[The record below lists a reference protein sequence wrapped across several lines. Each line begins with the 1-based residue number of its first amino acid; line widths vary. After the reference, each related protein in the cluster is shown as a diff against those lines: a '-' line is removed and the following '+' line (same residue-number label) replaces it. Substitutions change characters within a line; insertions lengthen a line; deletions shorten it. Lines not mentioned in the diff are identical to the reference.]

1 MAPSKLPL
9 FLPPPPPTLDDFFGK
24 SETSNSRQ
32 SASSQ
37 VQKRVETRRPR
48 HRPKTK
54 RVPPPEAEIIVI
66 DSDDDTPLSCTTK
79 RKAEDNFGCGSDVEI
94 VEAEAITQRTHE
106 DRAPSSGKKAKVESG
121 HKSDDFDTQG
131 TQDLFTPSQDDVSES
146 DKPQL
151 FRPAEDSVPKFIEG
165 QNFQA
170 ARTIPSGDQPHVAA
184 PALETYD
191 SHRPL
196 SEIQGDSSGVLPTSS
211 SRADS
216 DNVIEI
222 DDEWGTGDDE
232 LVQANGVEVDGALEF
247 TDDEVEAILKPK
259 DESPATSEET
269 TDQCPFCGITLTSLS
284 TRVSFLARSAI
295 VLAYGYCIIRTCG
308 HTLLPAVTCF
318 PLQLLR
324 LLHLYRLTTRLRR
337 RHRPRER
344 GQSPATHSRYS
355 CPRTRRIMHGMKP
368 RLWKIAVSGQQKQTE
383 GAERPLSTKFC
394 KACPSPS
401 MLSAMVKFPA

>member
-1 MAPSKLPL
+1 
-9 FLPPPPPTLDDFFGK
+9 LDDFFRK

-37 VQKRVETRRPR
+37 VQKRVETRRPQ

-79 RKAEDNFGCGSDVEI
+79 RKAEDNSGCSSDVEI
-94 VEAEAITQRTHE
+94 VEVEAITRVTHE
-106 DRAPSSGKKAKVESG
+106 DCAPSSGKKAKVESG
-121 HKSDDFDTQG
+121 HKPDDFDTQG

-151 FRPAEDSVPKFIEG
+151 FKPAEDSVPKFIEG
-165 QNFQA
+165 RNFQV
-170 ARTIPSGDQPHVAA
+170 ARTIPSDDQTHVAA
-184 PALETYD
+184 PPLPLETYD

-196 SEIQGDSSGVLPTSS
+196 SETQGDSSGVLPTCSS
-211 SRADS
+211 QVDS
-216 DNVIEI
+216 DNVEI

-232 LVQANGVEVDGALEF
+232 LVQANGVAVDGALEL

-284 TRVSFLARSAI
+284 TSVSFLARSAI
-295 VLAYGYCIIRTCG
+295 VLAYGYCIIRTCA
-308 HTLLPAVTCF
+308 HTFLPAVTRL
-318 PLQLLR
+318 PL
-324 LLHLYRLTTRLRR
+324 
-337 RHRPRER
+337 
-344 GQSPATHSRYS
+344 
-355 CPRTRRIMHGMKP
+355 
-368 RLWKIAVSGQQKQTE
+368 
-383 GAERPLSTKFC
+383 
-394 KACPSPS
+394 
-401 MLSAMVKFPA
+401 